1 MYTSFDNIGLLKILS
16 FLESHKSEYLSGQ
29 DLSDVLKISRVAVW
43 KHIKKIRTL
52 GYTIES
58 KQKRGYRFMKTTKQ
72 LLPWEISAKLKT
84 KYIGKRIYY
93 LEETDSTQ
101 NFALQIAQNKKE
113 NGTIIIAQKQT
124 GGKGRLNRK
133 WISPKGGIWFSII
146 LHPNFTIE
154 ESILLPIV
162 TAIALSN
169 AIQKSLKI
177 KTNVKWPNDIT
188 LKRKKVAGII
198 IDASFQSNVIENIII
213 GVGINYKIKSK
224 ELEKKIVKTPNFYGV
239 DSLLNESQDDHPII
253 LFKDFIHDLEK
264 KIDELSSGK
273 KSKIIKEWTQNSET
287 INKKVTV
294 YTANGKVSFA
304 GNNPDVWV
312 RSARYI
318 LSFII
323 VNIKSN
329 IFNILL

>member
-16 FLESHKSEYLSGQ
+16 FLKSHKSEYLSGQ

-213 GVGINYKIKSK
+213 GVGINYKIK
-224 ELEKKIVKTPNFYGV
+224 
-239 DSLLNESQDDHPII
+239 
-253 LFKDFIHDLEK
+253 
-264 KIDELSSGK
+264 
-273 KSKIIKEWTQNSET
+273 
-287 INKKVTV
+287 
-294 YTANGKVSFA
+294 
-304 GNNPDVWV
+304 
-312 RSARYI
+312 
-318 LSFII
+318 
-323 VNIKSN
+323 
-329 IFNILL
+329 